1 MKFFRFKSLGVR
13 LFVLC
18 IVCMAAAALPTM
30 FYFFDLLGGIKSSKA
45 ESNGARMLSSLT
57 VVSHSAYLSNND
69 ARFDAAELR
78 KSVDVLVKSY
88 KKLSDNS
95 ALKKNPRLESSFSA
109 EAIDA
114 FVKKPDSGEP
124 VVDMASHIAFQSG
137 LFTNPHTNIHLFMDV
152 SSNLFPK
159 LYASI
164 FKLSSILKKL
174 PQTPDRLQIN
184 ELSAAYVL
192 LSEYSKELVGELRRV
207 CSICSPE
214 KSVSIVADIAK
225 LNSAMGELNIS
236 ISKIW
241 QGKGF
246 EGNVAIANLSL
257 FERSAFE
264 LWTLSGKGLSEHLD
278 MTGRGLK
285 EKSKTAAIEI
295 GGMFLAVLLI
305 AFFMSRTILLEARRT
320 RKFANMAVGEG
331 VSQARDFFENTTHR
345 INIFADIDSNI
356 ARLLDNYADV
366 IDSSKEILESSLQ
379 LNEDAQSIVSTQK
392 PRINGVSN
400 GLLRIDAKIN
410 LRDKS
415 DAALAASTQSL
426 RDRLNAAEQLARSQN
441 KSILDVSEEINGAL
455 VSASNIMSKLGA
467 LRGMADKLSV
477 IAETFTGVADQ
488 ANILSLN
495 LAIETAKAG
504 IKGSGFGTLA
514 EQIKILSKRTVVSV
528 IDIESIRDAILGTLD
543 ISAADTE
550 KFLSA
555 LESDSKILRE
565 IDSALSEL
573 TSSLAKI
580 STSTN
585 AISVSLRE
593 RGAFD
598 MSIQEAQ
605 DNLAKVD
612 DALAEFFAFSK
623 NAVSVINKTRE
634 KISGIKF

>member
-1 MKFFRFKSLGVR
+1 M
-13 LFVLC
+13 
-18 IVCMAAAALPTM
+18 
-30 FYFFDLLGGIKSSKA
+30 
-45 ESNGARMLSSLT
+45 
-57 VVSHSAYLSNND
+57 
-69 ARFDAAELR
+69 
-78 KSVDVLVKSY
+78 
-88 KKLSDNS
+88 
-95 ALKKNPRLESSFSA
+95 
-109 EAIDA
+109 
-114 FVKKPDSGEP
+114 
-124 VVDMASHIAFQSG
+124 
-137 LFTNPHTNIHLFMDV
+137 
-152 SSNLFPK
+152 
-159 LYASI
+159 
-164 FKLSSILKKL
+164 
-174 PQTPDRLQIN
+174 
-184 ELSAAYVL
+184 
-192 LSEYSKELVGELRRV
+192 
-207 CSICSPE
+207 
-214 KSVSIVADIAK
+214 
-225 LNSAMGELNIS
+225 
-236 ISKIW
+236 
-241 QGKGF
+241 
-246 EGNVAIANLSL
+246 
-257 FERSAFE
+257 
-264 LWTLSGKGLSEHLD
+264 
-278 MTGRGLK
+278 
-285 EKSKTAAIEI
+285 
-295 GGMFLAVLLI
+295 
-305 AFFMSRTILLEARRT
+305 
-320 RKFANMAVGEG
+320 
-331 VSQARDFFENTTHR
+331 
-345 INIFADIDSNI
+345 
-356 ARLLDNYADV
+356 
-366 IDSSKEILESSLQ
+366 
-379 LNEDAQSIVSTQK
+379 
-392 PRINGVSN
+392 
-400 GLLRIDAKIN
+400 
-410 LRDKS
+410 RDKS

-612 DALAEFFAFSK
+612 DALRNS
-623 NAVSVINKTRE
+623 SRSRRTRCRL
-634 KISGIKF
+634 